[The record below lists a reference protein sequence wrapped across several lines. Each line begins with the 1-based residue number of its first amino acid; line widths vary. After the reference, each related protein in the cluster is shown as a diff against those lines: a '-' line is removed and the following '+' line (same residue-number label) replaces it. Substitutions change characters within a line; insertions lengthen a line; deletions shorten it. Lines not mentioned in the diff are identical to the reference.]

1 LWVTSARESQSLVAG
16 ENLMVPQRPSALKI
30 SDMTPQDFYALATI
44 PGVQFDRQTHENF
57 ALNDL
62 VLEMAYFVDRDTIKR
77 VELKMLE
84 SKLRTDFG
92 LGENFALV
100 EKRNKELD
108 YLHQELE
115 EAQWRLAAKVD

>member
-1 LWVTSARESQSLVAG
+1 LVAG